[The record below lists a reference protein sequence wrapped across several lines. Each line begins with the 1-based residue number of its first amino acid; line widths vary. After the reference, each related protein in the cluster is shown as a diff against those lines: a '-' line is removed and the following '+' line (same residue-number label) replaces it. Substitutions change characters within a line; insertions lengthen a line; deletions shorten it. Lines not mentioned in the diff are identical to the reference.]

1 MLFNSKYKNKINE
14 LNNEL
19 IQLKK
24 TNEKL
29 EAQLL
34 AANSEQSQQN
44 DNEIANDTAFVKQRE
59 LNTLSLQSSDLIS
72 DIRES
77 LASTSHKLINDITSF
92 KSSQEL
98 LDTILDMLATTS
110 SSTHNISRDTKSAT
124 KSVKE
129 LQSVTIGIN
138 DFVNIIKG
146 ISDQTN
152 LLALNAAIEAARAGE
167 QGRGFAVVADEV
179 RTLAQRSSDASNEI
193 SNLIA
198 KVNEQMQSVVT
209 NINNAI
215 HIL

>member
-1 MLFNSKYKNKINE
+1 M
-14 LNNEL
+14 
-19 IQLKK
+19 QLKK

-44 DNEIANDTAFVKQRE
+44 DNEIANNTAFVKQRE
-59 LNTLSLQSSDLIS
+59 LNTLSLQSSYLMS

-129 LQSVTIGIN
+129 LQSVTTGIN

-152 LLALNAAIEAARAGE
+152 LLHLMRPSRPLEPENKDEAL
-167 QGRGFAVVADEV
+167 
-179 RTLAQRSSDASNEI
+179 L
-193 SNLIA
+193 LW
-198 KVNEQMQSVVT
+198 QMK
-209 NINNAI
+209 
-215 HIL
+215 

>member
-77 LASTSHKLINDITSF
+77 LASTSHKLINDITSL

-110 SSTHNISRDTKSAT
+110 SSHIISQ
-124 KSVKE
+124 E
-129 LQSVTIGIN
+129 IQN
-138 DFVNIIKG
+138 
-146 ISDQTN
+146 QP
-152 LLALNAAIEAARAGE
+152 LNPLKNCS
-167 QGRGFAVVADEV
+167 Q
-179 RTLAQRSSDASNEI
+179 
-193 SNLIA
+193 
-198 KVNEQMQSVVT
+198 
-209 NINNAI
+209 
-215 HIL
+215 

>member
-98 LDTILDMLATTS
+98 LDTILDMLATT
-110 SSTHNISRDTKSAT
+110 
-124 KSVKE
+124 
-129 LQSVTIGIN
+129 
-138 DFVNIIKG
+138 
-146 ISDQTN
+146 
-152 LLALNAAIEAARAGE
+152 
-167 QGRGFAVVADEV
+167 
-179 RTLAQRSSDASNEI
+179 
-193 SNLIA
+193 
-198 KVNEQMQSVVT
+198 
-209 NINNAI
+209 
-215 HIL
+215 

>member
-152 LLALNAAIEAARAGE
+152 LLALNAAIDAARA
-167 QGRGFAVVADEV
+167 
-179 RTLAQRSSDASNEI
+179 
-193 SNLIA
+193 
-198 KVNEQMQSVVT
+198 
-209 NINNAI
+209 
-215 HIL
+215 